1 MDLFA
6 SIFLVIALA
15 STVGVKYGTTVRT
28 IRLREKLIEAE
39 STVRT
44 ARGKFKGAQKQKEA
58 LSHELKQAQHQKK
71 TLDKKAKRFEEE
83 LTSLNR

>member
-39 STVRT
+39 SAVRT
-44 ARGKFKGAQKQKEA
+44 ARAEN
-58 LSHELKQAQHQKK
+58 LKVPRSR
-71 TLDKKAKRFEEE
+71 KRPF
-83 LTSLNR
+83 LAS